1 MQQRSRTRL
10 LRTLIFVALGGL
22 LILAWTQRDR
32 FTPVDAG
39 SRAPEFAATTINGEP
54 FSIAAARGHVLV
66 LNVWATWCAP
76 CRVEMP
82 ALERLH
88 ELLGTHGVDVVGV
101 STDARLGAVGPLGQ
115 PGGDVRAFVKD
126 LGLTFRIVHDPDH
139 NIEHAYLVHG
149 LPTTFVI
156 DKHGRIAKKVI
167 GARAWDDAGNVAFLE
182 KLLKEE

>member
-1 MQQRSRTRL
+1 MQPRSRTRL

-22 LILAWTQRDR
+22 LVLAWTQRAR

-39 SRAPEFAATTINGEP
+39 SPAPSFAATTINGEP
-54 FSIAAARGHVLV
+54 FSIAGSAGKVIV

-76 CRVEMP
+76 CRAEMP

-88 ELLGTHGVDVVGV
+88 ELLGTHGVEVVGV
-101 STDARLGAVGPLGQ
+101 SEDARLGEGDRLGR
-115 PGGDVRAFVKD
+115 PGGDVRAFVNEQ
-126 LGLTFRIVHDPDH
+126 GLTFRIVHDP
-139 NIEHAYLVHG
+139 EHVLEHTYLVQG

-167 GARAWDDAGNVAFLE
+167 GARVWDDSSNVAFIE
-182 KLLKEE
+182 QLLKES